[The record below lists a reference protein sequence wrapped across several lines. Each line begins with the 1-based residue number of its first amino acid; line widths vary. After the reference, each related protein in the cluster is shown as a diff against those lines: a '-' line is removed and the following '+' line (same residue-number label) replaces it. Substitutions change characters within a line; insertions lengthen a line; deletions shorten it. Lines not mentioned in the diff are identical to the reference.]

1 MRVKGNN
8 KLTRYEIDSIVY
20 ATSTVSRLNS
30 QRSSAK
36 FMRDD
41 MVENIK
47 ASKNL
52 ITYIVSRGKSKGF
65 M

>member
-47 ASKNL
+47 AS
-52 ITYIVSRGKSKGF
+52 
-65 M
+65 